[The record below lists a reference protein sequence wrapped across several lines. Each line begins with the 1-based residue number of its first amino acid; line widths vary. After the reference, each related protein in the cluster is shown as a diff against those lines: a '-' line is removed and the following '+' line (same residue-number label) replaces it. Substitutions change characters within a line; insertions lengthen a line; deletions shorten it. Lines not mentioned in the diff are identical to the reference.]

1 MGSMTSKHHY
11 DVEPNVGGGGELG
24 STSTKGSTWRRL
36 TLMDNLSLIAAL
48 EIYGVE
54 SITHLHTD
62 HALENIEGGINRR
75 GAMSDPQ

>member
-1 MGSMTSKHHY
+1 MGSMTSKHHD
-11 DVEPNVGGGGELG
+11 DVEPNVGGEKLG
-24 STSTKGSTWRRL
+24 STSTKWSTWRRL

-75 GAMSDPQ
+75 GAMRDPQ